1 MSVCLAHLVDQP
13 PRLECDL
20 SYTAT
25 RSRLLFGFNAMTKT
39 AKRSLLI
46 VSAAV
51 LVAAGAFVTVRL
63 SAPPKNLRRALTQP
77 PVTLSPLTQKYIRV
91 NSSRVVLAHVRVID
105 GTGKPAVDDQ
115 NVAIEG
121 GKIVAVQSGA
131 DVASSNGITV
141 LDLRGYTVMPG
152 IIGMH
157 NHLYHIARP
166 DLEAN
171 GDWEAPLL
179 LPQMTFSS
187 PRMYLAAGVT
197 TMRTTGSVETYAD
210 LNLKKMIDSGLV
222 PGPHIDVTG
231 PYLEGPNP
239 YLFMQMHQLTSPEDA
254 RRLVNYWA
262 DQGVTSFKAYM
273 DITRDELKA
282 AIEEVHKRG
291 LKITGHLCSVTYPEA
306 AALGIDDLEHGFYV
320 NTQLDPGKQPDQ
332 CPKSGGKPTM
342 EKMAPDSVEAKDLIA
357 TLVKAHVAITS
368 TLPVFEHSLPGRP
381 PLRPDMLDAMSP
393 EARTA
398 FLYARNRRAASP
410 AGNSVEMFQRDMQL
424 EHAFVQAGGL
434 LLAGPDPTGNG
445 GTLPGFSDQREI
457 ELLVEAG
464 FTPVEAIKIATLNG
478 ATYMRR
484 QDQIGSI
491 APGKNADIVVIKG
504 NPAGKIDDIEKVEI
518 VFKDGVGYDS
528 QKLFAS
534 VRGCYG
540 QY

>member
-1 MSVCLAHLVDQP
+1 
-13 PRLECDL
+13 
-20 SYTAT
+20 
-25 RSRLLFGFNAMTKT
+25 
-39 AKRSLLI
+39 
-46 VSAAV
+46 
-51 LVAAGAFVTVRL
+51 
-63 SAPPKNLRRALTQP
+63 
-77 PVTLSPLTQKYIRV
+77 
-91 NSSRVVLAHVRVID
+91 
-105 GTGKPAVDDQ
+105 
-115 NVAIEG
+115 
-121 GKIVAVQSGA
+121 
-131 DVASSNGITV
+131 
-141 LDLRGYTVMPG
+141 
-152 IIGMH
+152 
-157 NHLYHIARP
+157 
-166 DLEAN
+166 
-171 GDWEAPLL
+171 
-179 LPQMTFSS
+179 
-187 PRMYLAAGVT
+187 
-197 TMRTTGSVETYAD
+197 
-210 LNLKKMIDSGLV
+210 
-222 PGPHIDVTG
+222 
-231 PYLEGPNP
+231 
-239 YLFMQMHQLTSPEDA
+239 MQMHQLTSPEDA
-254 RRLVNYWA
+254 RRLVDYWA

-273 DITRDELKA
+273 DITRDQLKA
-282 AIEEVHKRG
+282 AIEEAHKRG
-291 LKITGHLCSVTYPEA
+291 IKVTGHLCSVTYPEA
-306 AALGIDDLEHGFYV
+306 AALGIDDLEHGFFV
-320 NTQLDPGKQPDQ
+320 NTQLDPGKQPDR
-332 CPKSGGKPTM
+332 CPKSGGEPTM
-342 EKMAPDSVEAKDLIA
+342 EKMAPDSAEAKDLIA

-368 TLPVFEHSLPGRP
+368 TLPVFEHSVPGRP